1 MPGMQTSD
9 AAVAELGSVPTYPMI
24 NLMRNHG
31 REVAVASALATFAL
45 TLRGSNH
52 GSRSSQLITSTALSV
67 AVGGT
72 VAYMHELT
80 QVLASTLLPE

>member
-1 MPGMQTSD
+1 
-9 AAVAELGSVPTYPMI
+9 MI

-31 REVAVASALATFAL
+31 RQVALASALATFVV
-45 TLRGSNH
+45 TLRGTGP

-72 VAYMHELT
+72 VAYLHELT